1 MLIICTCW
9 DAPYENTRVHSKTLK
24 DSGLL
29 RERAL
34 NKKGLAFF
42 RCASPQKKKKKNT
55 SVCHQ
60 PLLQCYIFEK
70 YILSDISIPPSS
82 PSSSSSH
89 CSCSHLISG
98 ENLVSLL
105 PPAQDQQCRSWV
117 CVCVC
122 VFGRLVWMEAVAC
135 WSYKH
140 YKQVNTLALHN
151 SLSLAH
157 LNAFKSY
164 SSLRRKTSSRL
175 CPGHGEWK
183 PDYKS
188 LGSHNNHHLGRKLP
202 FIRLFTKSYV
212 PLPLTVDVLV
222 HVFTH

>member
-1 MLIICTCW
+1 
-9 DAPYENTRVHSKTLK
+9 
-24 DSGLL
+24 
-29 RERAL
+29 
-34 NKKGLAFF
+34 
-42 RCASPQKKKKKNT
+42 
-55 SVCHQ
+55 
-60 PLLQCYIFEK
+60 
-70 YILSDISIPPSS
+70 
-82 PSSSSSH
+82 
-89 CSCSHLISG
+89 
-98 ENLVSLL
+98 
-105 PPAQDQQCRSWV
+105 
-117 CVCVC
+117 
-122 VFGRLVWMEAVAC
+122 MEAVAC